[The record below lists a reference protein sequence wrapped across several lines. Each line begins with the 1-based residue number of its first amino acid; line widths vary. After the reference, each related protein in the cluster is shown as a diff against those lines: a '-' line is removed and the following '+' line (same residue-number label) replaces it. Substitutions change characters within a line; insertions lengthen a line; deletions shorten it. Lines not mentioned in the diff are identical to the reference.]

1 MADITMCSGNMCA
14 KKESCYRFTASTS
27 HYQSYFAAPPI
38 SMLTGECKEY
48 VEVNNGN
55 KK

>member
-1 MADITMCSGNMCA
+1 MADITKCNGNMCA
-14 KKESCYRFTASTS
+14 KKESCYRFTAPTS
-27 HYQSYFAAPPI
+27 NYQSFFAASPI

-48 VEVNNGN
+48 WEINNGN